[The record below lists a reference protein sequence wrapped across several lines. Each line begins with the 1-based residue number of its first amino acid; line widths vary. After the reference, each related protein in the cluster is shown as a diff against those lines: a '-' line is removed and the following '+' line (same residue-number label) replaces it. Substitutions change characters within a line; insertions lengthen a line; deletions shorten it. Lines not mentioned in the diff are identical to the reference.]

1 MIHTPMLLF
10 LNNRPEHTRMAI
22 DSLSQSSHLRLVS
35 KLLTNVYR

>member
-22 DSLSQSSHLRLVS
+22 EFLSQSNPLRLVG
-35 KLLTNVYR
+35 KLLINVYR